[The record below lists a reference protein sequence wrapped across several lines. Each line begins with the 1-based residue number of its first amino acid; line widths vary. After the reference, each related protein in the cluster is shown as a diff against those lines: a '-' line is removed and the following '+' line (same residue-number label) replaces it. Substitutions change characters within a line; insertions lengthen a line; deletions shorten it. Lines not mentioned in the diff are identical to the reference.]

1 MKSQGR
7 VGQRG
12 HHWRE
17 YKNIG
22 RQHCEHFKTIFK
34 LSGISNMVSENI
46 QRITKHLLGAF
57 VKKKQSDRDSE
68 CFMKQVKL
76 QTKDVLD
83 REF

>member
-1 MKSQGR
+1 
-7 VGQRG
+7 
-12 HHWRE
+12 
-17 YKNIG
+17 
-22 RQHCEHFKTIFK
+22 
-34 LSGISNMVSENI
+34 MVSEDI